1 MLMKKIA
8 WLSNLIYRLNVIL
21 IKIPASYFVDI
32 DNLLLKF
39 IWRGKKK
46 KKKTLSE
53 LPQDSQHNIE
63 GEEQS
68 WRTDTTQFQDL
79 LWNHSNQ
86 DSMILDKA

>member
-46 KKKTLSE
+46 KPSQNCPRIANTILKEKNKVEGRILPNFKTYCE
-53 LPQDSQHNIE
+53 
-63 GEEQS
+63 
-68 WRTDTTQFQDL
+68 TTV
-79 LWNHSNQ
+79 
-86 DSMILDKA
+86 IKTV

>member
-46 KKKTLSE
+46 KTLSE

-68 WRTDTTQFQDL
+68 
-79 LWNHSNQ
+79 
-86 DSMILDKA
+86 

>member
-8 WLSNLIYRLNVIL
+8 WLFKLIYRLNVIL
-21 IKIPASYFVDI
+21 IKIPVSYFVDI

-46 KKKTLSE
+46 KKHKKLSE
-53 LPQDSQHNIE
+53 LPQDSQHNLE

-79 LWNHSNQ
+79 LCNQ
-86 DSMILDKA
+86 DSMILDKV